1 MTFIEYIVIGSL
13 VALVIYVVY
22 PRIKRRYT
30 VISRLGS
37 VQLTNELNSIR
48 ISTVILKKTGKN
60 SRFEKGL
67 FIMGASRGGIQD
79 ASEHEEIFP
88 LSEREINE
96 MLTLLKSQQVFS
108 VSWKKRST
116 IQLSIDRPSQV
127 IRLIFKTFTWMDYS
141 FVARMGSNDVTNLCN
156 IFESLRNETSIDHIS
171 A

>member
-1 MTFIEYIVIGSL
+1 MAFIEYILIG
-13 VALVIYVVY
+13 ALAALAYFVVY

-30 VISRLGS
+30 VVSRLGS

-48 ISTVILKKTGKN
+48 ISTVIIKKKGNN

-67 FIMGASRGGIQD
+67 FVMGASRGGVQD

-88 LSEREINE
+88 LSEREIDE
-96 MLTLLKSQQVFS
+96 MITLLKSQQVFS

-116 IQLSIDRPSQV
+116 ILLSIDEPSQV
-127 IRLIFKTFTWMDYS
+127 ARLIFKTVTWMDYS
-141 FVARMGSNDVTNLCN
+141 FIARLDINDVTSLLS
-156 IFESLRNETSIDHIS
+156 IFESLKNEASVDHIS